1 MRHLLAKL
9 ELEGISIFSFKAVTG
24 CLTEKIGLFPRRGR
38 SAKFRTSQ
46 TDLRTKFVCLHMHTK
61 IPVRTHTHTRR
72 QQARARA
79 RSHKHTGALMSV
91 GSC

>member
-1 MRHLLAKL
+1 MHHLLAKL

-46 TDLRTKFVCLHMHTK
+46 TDLRTQFVCLHMRTK
-61 IPVRTHTHTRR
+61 IPVRTHMRADSRREHVPGHTNT
-72 QQARARA
+72 QV
-79 RSHKHTGALMSV
+79 H
-91 GSC
+91 

>member
-46 TDLRTKFVCLHMHTK
+46 TDPLTQFVCLHMRAK
-61 IPVRTHTHTRR
+61 IPVRTHT
-72 QQARARA
+72 RALTASENTHQVTQTHRC
-79 RSHKHTGALMSV
+79 TNE
-91 GSC
+91 